1 MSLVFFGTPRFSV
14 PSLVSLVEAG
24 EDVRAVV
31 TRPDRRRG
39 RGGSPEPSAV
49 KQAALE
55 RGIRVLE
62 PAGMKDENF
71 LRILESL
78 GPEFLVV
85 VAFGRILPPEVLGI
99 PSKGTVNLHASL
111 LPKYRGAS
119 PIAWAILNGE
129 RETGLC
135 TMMMNEGLDEG
146 DVLLVE
152 RFGIEEDDTT
162 ESLSRRLSLAG
173 GPLILRTLE
182 GLRKG
187 DLRGVPQKGE
197 PSYAPLLKKE
207 DGRIDWSRP
216 APEIYNFVRGMRPWP
231 GAFSFINGE
240 RARLLRVRPIDGEG
254 RPGVVRDVLR
264 DSFTVGAGEGLV
276 EVLEIQPQ
284 GRRPMGAGEY
294 LRGRRLREGA
304 PLG

>member
-1 MSLVFFGTPRFSV
+1 MSVVFFGTPRFSV
-14 PSLVSLVEAG
+14 PSLVSLVDAG

-39 RGGSPEPSAV
+39 RGGRPEPSAV
-49 KQAALE
+49 
-55 RGIRVLE
+55 
-62 PAGMKDENF
+62 
-71 LRILESL
+71 
-78 GPEFLVV
+78 PEFFVV
-85 VAFGRILPPEVLGI
+85 VAFGKILPPEVLGI
-99 PSKGTVNLHASL
+99 PEKGTINLHASL

-119 PIAWAILNGE
+119 PIAWAIVSGE

-152 RFGIEEDDTT
+152 RFDIKEDDTT
-162 ESLSRRLSLAG
+162 ESLSHRLSLAG
-173 GPLILRTLE
+173 GPLMLRTLR
-182 GLRKG
+182 GLRDG
-187 DLRGVPQKGE
+187 ALRGAPQQGE
-197 PSYAPLLKKE
+197 PSYAPVLKKE

-216 APEIYNFVRGMRPWP
+216 ALEIYNFVRGMHPWP
-231 GAFSFINGE
+231 GAFSYINGE
-240 RARLLRVRPIDGEG
+240 RTRLMRVRPLEGGG

-284 GRRPMGAGEY
+284 GKRPMRAGEY
-294 LRGRRLREGA
+294 LKGRRLRGGA